1 VVVTCQFCNVD
12 FRFDDAQLARLH
24 TPLPH

>member
-1 VVVTCQFCNVD
+1 VTCQFCNVD

-24 TPLPH
+24 RRVH

>member
-1 VVVTCQFCNVD
+1 VTCQFCNVD

-24 TPLPH
+24 SRVH